1 MKKIIFSALSLVFV
15 MMFSTSCDKTY
26 DDLMTGNAKTGGLV
40 NPTGNVAYKLG
51 MTPSFDIVVDIPK
64 GQGIKTIEVQKSYTR
79 MSDTTVSNIVSTTI
93 DVNGENVNGMVEK
106 KLTQTWAGMKE
117 GLTLPTDPQIPA
129 TEADSH
135 IADFIGDYWTF
146 TYISTMTDGRVIT
159 NTQQTQVAIANFF
172 AGSYDLLLKYFHPTA
187 GGSYPTEAYGGDRA
201 SKIDMVPTGA
211 LDCQVY
217 FGVWTDNLINIHIA
231 PDYTVTITFNRADG
245 VMGDPYNANNKC
257 SYDPETGVIK
267 LYYYYQGSGGP
278 RVFWAVYTPK
288 S

>member
-1 MKKIIFSALSLVFV
+1 
-15 MMFSTSCDKTY
+15 MMFSTSCDETF

-51 MTPSFDIVVDIPK
+51 LTPSFDIVVDIPK
-64 GQGIKTIEVQKSYTR
+64 GQGIKTIEVQKFYTR
-79 MSDTTVSNIVSTTI
+79 MSDTTVSNIVSTTL
-93 DVNGENVNGMVEK
+93 DVNNANVTASVEK
-106 KLTQTWAGMKE
+106 TMTQTWDSMKE
-117 GLTLPTDPQIPA
+117 GLVLPTDPQIPV

-135 IADFIGDYWTF
+135 IADFIGDFWTF
-146 TYISTMTDGRVIT
+146 KYVCTMDDGRVIT
-159 NTQQTQVAIANFF
+159 NTQETQVAIANFF
-172 AGSYDLLLKYFHPTA
+172 AGGYDLLLKYFHPTA
-187 GGSYPTEAYGGDRA
+187 GGVYPTEPYGGDRA

-231 PDYTVTITFNRADG
+231 PDYTVTITFNRADA
-245 VMGDPYNANNKC
+245 VMGDPYNAANKC
-257 SYDPETGVIK
+257 SYDPETGIIK